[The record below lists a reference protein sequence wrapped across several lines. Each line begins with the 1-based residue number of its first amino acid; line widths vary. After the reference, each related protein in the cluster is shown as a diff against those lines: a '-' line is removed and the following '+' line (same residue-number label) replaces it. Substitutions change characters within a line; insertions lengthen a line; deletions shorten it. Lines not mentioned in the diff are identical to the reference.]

1 MMKKNSKK
9 NKSLGNKAKNNKVNK
24 VIEMKEHTK
33 KINNFDTVENIENI
47 ENIETAE
54 DIKNIK
60 YNENTDDFG
69 VMQNSNE
76 LFTEDE
82 HILNND
88 DVLDNYDYD
97 DGESK
102 LKQFD
107 KRSND
112 KKELVIKRRAE
123 REQKKLKNTQMRK
136 LYNKKYAVFALISVI
151 IIVLAVSLYSAANK
165 KINNNREELSIVSSF
180 DISASGKYAFAPY
193 KNGILAADTE
203 NISYYTSALKSE
215 WSQPAVY
222 GSPVAFSSGMHA
234 LVCYKDTGDAFV
246 VSGNDI
252 NHITLTG
259 NVTGG
264 DINNDGTAAIIA
276 AEDGYKS
283 QIAVYSKDGDL
294 MYKWHSAD
302 NYVTDVAVSNDGK
315 SMIAATLDFSDGIVS
330 GGLLFFN
337 FSQDKP
343 YAGVVLE
350 NNAIAEVKYLSNSR
364 IAAIGDEKAVIY
376 NIKGTEVNTIDYK
389 NMKLL
394 TYDFDTDGNIAL
406 CFSRDDS
413 VMSNCDTVIYNKNG
427 KEKGRY
433 SVKGNIKTVNKTNDR
448 TLAVLDRE
456 IIILSDSGEQI
467 KKIPVTRDIRNAILL
482 DGGKSAFVVSGTV
495 AQTVKL
501 N

>member
-283 QIAVYSKDGDL
+283 QIAVYS
-294 MYKWHSAD
+294 
-302 NYVTDVAVSNDGK
+302 
-315 SMIAATLDFSDGIVS
+315 
-330 GGLLFFN
+330 
-337 FSQDKP
+337 
-343 YAGVVLE
+343 
-350 NNAIAEVKYLSNSR
+350 
-364 IAAIGDEKAVIY
+364 
-376 NIKGTEVNTIDYK
+376 
-389 NMKLL
+389 
-394 TYDFDTDGNIAL
+394 
-406 CFSRDDS
+406 
-413 VMSNCDTVIYNKNG
+413 
-427 KEKGRY
+427 
-433 SVKGNIKTVNKTNDR
+433 
-448 TLAVLDRE
+448 
-456 IIILSDSGEQI
+456 
-467 KKIPVTRDIRNAILL
+467 
-482 DGGKSAFVVSGTV
+482 
-495 AQTVKL
+495 
-501 N
+501 